1 MSSESGVG
9 MGTTIKVERL
19 TDDKLK
25 SLGVFF
31 WPIWTKEPSTFDWH
45 YDEQERCYFLEGEV
59 TVTPKDDAVGATGQS
74 PVHIVKGDFV
84 TFPKGLGCTWHVK
97 KAVRK
102 HYKFG

>member
-1 MSSESGVG
+1 M
-9 MGTTIKVERL
+9 TTKTDLTIKVERL
-19 TDDKLK
+19 ADDKLK
-25 SLGVFF
+25 SQGVLS

-59 TVTPKDDAVGATGQS
+59 TVTAEGQS
-74 PVHIVKGDFV
+74 ASFGKGDFV
-84 TFPKGLGCTWHVK
+84 TFPKGLSCTWHVK